1 MPDLGRHIPVSYFC
15 CLQVHYLA
23 RWPLA
28 SNEATWEATF
38 CLEKGWVRLNCDAL
52 AGVSM
57 VHQLAEVGAGKK
69 VQEIA
74 GRCQK
79 SSDII

>member
-28 SNEATWEATF
+28 SNEATREATF
-38 CLEKGWVRLNCDAL
+38 CLEKGWVHLNCDAL

-57 VHQLAEVGAGKK
+57 VHWLKLVLGRRCRRSLEGVRK
-69 VQEIA
+69 VQT
-74 GRCQK
+74 
-79 SSDII
+79 